1 MGLSASAPWLRYYGN
16 TPVSLDY
23 PHKTMYQLVA
33 DAAKKYPKTPAYVFY
48 GKETSYAS
56 FMRRIDAA
64 AKGLIHMG
72 IRKAKVL
79 QLLDQHAGQVKLAGG
94 GGVGIAYG
102 VRGGIHLNV
111 IQQTFIGAHKI

>member
-72 IRKAKVL
+72 IRKGDIVTVTCEGPSEVE
-79 QLLDQHAGQVKLAGG
+79 LLDVLYQ
-94 GGVGIAYG
+94 Y
-102 VRGGIHLNV
+102 
-111 IQQTFIGAHKI
+111 FEDMM

>member
-48 GKETSYAS
+48 GKETSYAGL
-56 FMRRIDAA
+56 MGRIVAA
-64 AKGLIHMG
+64 GTGRSH
-72 IRKAKVL
+72 
-79 QLLDQHAGQVKLAGG
+79 
-94 GGVGIAYG
+94 
-102 VRGGIHLNV
+102 
-111 IQQTFIGAHKI
+111 